1 MRLICTDKS
10 LVDGPE
16 NLVEVGSYRVGRSS
30 RCSFVVSDLS
40 VSRVHAEVIVYHQ
53 KVRIRDLGSRNG
65 TFVDGVQI
73 KEAVVQPGQSVQ
85 FGSAQFHLVD
95 DQLPDASVREISD
108 ISTHIVE
115 NKPIVVK
122 PAALAQLSDAQR
134 RVLDH
139 LLTGL
144 QEKEVAC
151 KLDISP
157 NTVHSHVTVIYR
169 TLEVSS
175 RAELLALFIT
185 DQKKPE
191 KPGKSP

>member
-1 MRLICTDKS
+1 MQLVCMDKS

-16 NLVEVGSYRVGRSS
+16 QLAEENSYRVGRSS
-30 RCSFVVSDLS
+30 RCSFVISDLS
-40 VSRVHAEVIVYHQ
+40 VSRFHAQVIVQ
-53 KVRIRDLGSRNG
+53 REKVWIKDLGSRNG
-65 TFVDGVQI
+65 TFVDGARI
-73 KEAVVQPGQSVQ
+73 EEAEVQPGQSVR
-85 FGSAQFHLVD
+85 FGNAQFHLVD
-95 DQLPDASVREISD
+95 DELRGAPPREISD
-108 ISTHIVE
+108 ISTH
-115 NKPIVVK
+115 VVK
-122 PAALAQLSDAQR
+122 YKPSVVEPAALAQLSEAQR

-144 QEKEVAC
+144 QQKEVAS

-169 TLEVSS
+169 TLGVSS

-191 KPGKSP
+191 EPGKSP